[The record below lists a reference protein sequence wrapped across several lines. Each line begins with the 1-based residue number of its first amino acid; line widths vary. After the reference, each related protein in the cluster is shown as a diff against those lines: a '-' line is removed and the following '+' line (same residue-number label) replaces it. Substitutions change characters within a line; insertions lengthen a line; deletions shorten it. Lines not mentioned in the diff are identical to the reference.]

1 MFVLRTTDSIST
13 ISVFFVNSCWYE
25 DCDYCRK
32 NINNRRWLVMYF
44 FLNDCHLYTSFSH
57 IESIW
62 LYIHVFTSCHSIGVK
77 FIRLLL
83 VTPNRRVIAKP
94 KQVLTFT
101 CRLIFQWSVWKVWFS
116 WKPNLN
122 KRIFSSKL
130 PKYTIKYLCFYWS
143 YFTSTIS
150 VTLSSAGFLKIEVN
164 EYLYAYH
171 QFNQTILHIREWK
184 LIENYSYTY
193 LSI

>member
-116 WKPNLN
+116 WKPKVRCKIKGFFLQSFPYTPLN
-122 KRIFSSKL
+122 IFVFIEAILLLQSRSHFL
-130 PKYTIKYLCFYWS
+130 PLGS
-143 YFTSTIS
+143 
-150 VTLSSAGFLKIEVN
+150 
-164 EYLYAYH
+164 
-171 QFNQTILHIREWK
+171 
-184 LIENYSYTY
+184 
-193 LSI
+193 

>member
-1 MFVLRTTDSIST
+1 MNKNLDYPGSYLHRPFPPKVFLSYMVYVSCPIHVNPQSFFGTLIFFLVLIFVKMFVLRTTDSIST

-101 CRLIFQWSVWKVWFS
+101 CRWFQ
-116 WKPNLN
+116 
-122 KRIFSSKL
+122 
-130 PKYTIKYLCFYWS
+130 
-143 YFTSTIS
+143 
-150 VTLSSAGFLKIEVN
+150 
-164 EYLYAYH
+164 
-171 QFNQTILHIREWK
+171 
-184 LIENYSYTY
+184 
-193 LSI
+193 